1 VKESFL
7 VVRNAAHAAH
17 AGRNKLCHAA
27 LDLDVAIREGAATVE
42 AS

>member
-7 VVRNAAHAAH
+7 VVRNAAHAARDD
-17 AGRNKLCHAA
+17 GNKLCHAV
-27 LDLDVAIREGAATVE
+27 LDLDVAFCEGAATVE